1 MKTSLGRTLK
11 DLLAPVPVVT
21 KITSNPNRFL
31 IERAH
36 RLDRLERVTI
46 RTVDN
51 TAAWRA
57 RHRAVTYYPSPARVI
72 ISGGF
77 DNA

>member
-11 DLLAPVPVVT
+11 DLLAPVPVV
-21 KITSNPNRFL
+21 NVNAEANRIL
-31 IERAH
+31 VERAH

-72 ISGGF
+72 LSGGF
-77 DNA
+77 DHE